1 MSEFDRHDLE
11 VALRYGLASFIQRS
25 FQTIIP
31 AADYLDN
38 WHIDAIAWHLQPCF
52 DGRIRRLIITQPS
65 SNPKSICAS
74 CANELTAKHARDC
87 RRVMESAWYRPLIP
101 RTRLNPKKSAEL
113 EFETARQ
120 GYRYGTSRG
129 GPAPRPAD
137 CRDACQ
143 QFESR
148 SIFYDIKDLMA
159 AQAVSS
165 EAVSPKFP
173 KQHNREFFEP
183 NREISVRNR
192 EFTVSVHLRHACS
205 QASGCDLLST
215 ANFVSQGG
223 WSCQE

>member
-1 MSEFDRHDLE
+1 MTIGT
-11 VALRYGLASFIQRS
+11 VALRSRHRCWSCKFHSTILPDHQRS

-87 RRVMESAWYRPLIP
+87 RRVMESAWCRPLFP

-159 AQAVSS
+159 VQAVSS
-165 EAVSPKFP
+165 EAVPPPNSLLHREKTGEIRKLTRESP
-173 KQHNREFFEP
+173 
-183 NREISVRNR
+183 ILV
-192 EFTVSVHLRHACS
+192 V
-205 QASGCDLLST
+205 
-215 ANFVSQGG
+215 
-223 WSCQE
+223 